1 MNELLQ
7 PLQPESSEH
16 QKVLLEFL
24 GNRIPLEIL
33 KEVIPLEKN
42 RIPYENFYF
51 FSPSIL
57 AKYANAQLPWQ
68 YWAQQISEAIDCAI
82 QKGSHMFSVRP
93 EEIITSFSK
102 GEAAFALATSQ
113 PTNSIPDVAAFVR
126 AHRWIKGKKI
136 VGVEVG
142 SLIVP
147 LPYRGN
153 GLPQVV
159 IPLLVQEMKE
169 KFPGVPLFAVV
180 AKNNIPS
187 LKTFRNLG
195 CREEHA
201 EGEYF
206 IGSGDES
213 GDEQKVNILG
223 NEWPYPSSVFYF

>member
-33 KEVIPLEKN
+33 EN

-57 AKYANAQLPWQ
+57 AKYADAPLPWQ
-68 YWAQQISEAIDCAI
+68 RWAQQISEAIDCAI

-93 EEIITSFSK
+93 EEIITSISE
-102 GEAAFALATSQ
+102 GEAAFALATNK
-113 PTNSIPDVAAFVR
+113 TNNQIPDVAAFVR
-126 AHRWIKGKKI
+126 AHRWLKDKKI
-136 VGVEVG
+136 VGTEVSG
-142 SLIVP
+142 LIVP
-147 LPYRGN
+147 ELYRGN
-153 GLPQVV
+153 SFSQVA
-159 IPLLVQEMKE
+159 IRLLVEEMKK
-169 KFPGVPLFAVV
+169 KFPGVPIFAVV

-213 GDEQKVNILG
+213 GDEEKVNILE
-223 NEWPYPSSVFYF
+223 EWPHPSSIFFF